1 MELLCITG
9 VEDKL
14 VQTLFTVLMV
24 LFKTLL
30 AYILKVLLGVCF
42 ATLLASILKVF
53 TAWVSVVE
61 YFHNIDKF
69 WNPNSQNSKHDV
81 TLQID

>member
-24 LFKTLL
+24 LLKTLL
-30 AYILKVLLGVCF
+30 AYILKVLLGVGF
-42 ATLLASILKVF
+42 DDQVKVF
-53 TAWVSVVE
+53 MAWVVVCL
-61 YFHNIDKF
+61 HNIVKF
-69 WNPNSQNSKHDV
+69 CNPNSQNSKYDV
-81 TLQID
+81 ALQID